1 VRLREQSRGNGAA
14 AARSLEGGAGD
25 TVVSLHGAGGL
36 HPDPALELLAGE
48 FRVLAP
54 ELPGFA
60 ASTEQPPASFEEVAA
75 QVAAVLDANEVE
87 RCTLAGT
94 SFGAIV
100 ALHLALADPGRLNAL
115 VLLSPAAPRPAGWTP
130 PIDID
135 RALFARPSGPRPD
148 AIAPELAKRHRALV
162 GRLLDGLDE
171 DMLRARLPAIEVPT
185 LVVCGTE
192 DGLFG
197 SEQGRV
203 YRELMPNCSFV
214 LLYDAAHELGW
225 DRPET
230 LAALISDFSL
240 RREAFVVGVAES
252 LA

>member
-1 VRLREQSRGNGAA
+1 V
-14 AARSLEGGAGD
+14 LEGGAGD
-25 TVVSLHGAGGL
+25 TLVSLHGGGGL
-36 HPDPALELLAGE
+36 HPDPALELLAGQ

-54 ELPGFA
+54 ELPGFG
-60 ASTEQPPASFEEVAA
+60 ASTDERPASFEEVAGR
-75 QVAAVLDANEVE
+75 VITVLDANQVE
-87 RCTLAGT
+87 RCVLLGT

-100 ALHLALADPGRLNAL
+100 AVHLALTDADRLDAL

-130 PIDID
+130 PIDIE

-148 AIAPELAKRHRALV
+148 AVAPEVAERQHALV

-171 DMLRARLPAIEVPT
+171 HAFRTRLAAIEVPT

-197 SEQGRV
+197 SGQGRV
-203 YRELMPNCSFV
+203 YRELMPNCSSI

-225 DRPET
+225 DRPEA
-230 LAALISDFSL
+230 LAALISDFAL

-252 LA
+252 TA